1 MKKLLYL
8 ICLAFLVVS
17 CTNEKTQM
25 KSKETLEVKSLPS
38 KGEMTILA
46 WYSLPNEEMTPERFR
61 ELRDCGFNYSFSHH
75 YTDNDMMENALN
87 LAQEVGVKLII
98 RTPELSDKPEET
110 VKRFMNHPATGGYF
124 LMDEPH
130 ADQFDM
136 LAKWAR
142 RIESVDT
149 AHPCYLNLYPIYVD
163 PNALKV
169 GSYVEYVDRFDKEV
183 NLPILSFDNYP
194 VIFKDKEK
202 GTVMVRDNFHQNL
215 EVFLK
220 KSQEVNKPFWAFSLA
235 VAHWTYPIPV
245 MAHMRFQMY
254 SNLAY
259 GAQGLQYF
267 TYWTP
272 DAVSFDFHHAP
283 INIDGKRTEVYD
295 YVKTLNQEIQG
306 LSPVFLGAKVLSV
319 RHTGDVIP
327 SGTTKLETLP
337 SPVKSL
343 TSKGSEGTIVS
354 HLENGDRE
362 FLVVVNRDIHNKMM
376 LNIDLD
382 SKVERVMKDGTL
394 VPASAYSSTIGVDP
408 GDIIVY
414 SWMK

>member
-1 MKKLLYL
+1 MRKLLYL
-8 ICLAFLVVS
+8 ICLIVLITS
-17 CTNEKTQM
+17 CNREKPDV
-25 KSKETLEVKSLPS
+25 KEKKETEAKSLPS

-46 WYSLPNEEMTPERFR
+46 WYSLPNAEMTPQRFR
-61 ELRDCGFNYSFSHH
+61 ELRDCGFTHSFSHH
-75 YTDNDMMENALN
+75 YTDNDMMENALD
-87 LAQEVGVKLII
+87 LAEGVGVKLII
-98 RTPELSDKPEET
+98 RTPELSSEPEET

-124 LMDEPH
+124 LMDEPN
-130 ADQFDM
+130 ADQFEM

-142 RIESVDT
+142 RVESVDT
-149 AHPCYLNLYPIYVD
+149 THPCYLNLFPIYVD
-163 PNALKV
+163 PNAIKV
-169 GSYVEYVDRFDKEV
+169 GSYSEYVDRFDKEV

-194 VIFKDKEK
+194 IIYEDKEK
-202 GTVMVRDNFHQNL
+202 GTTMVRDNFHENL

-245 MAHMRFQMY
+245 LAHMRFQMY

-272 DAVSFDFHHAP
+272 ETDSFDFHHGP
-283 INIDGKRTEVYD
+283 ITRDGKRTEVYD
-295 YVKTLNQEIQG
+295 DVKTLNQEIQG

-319 RHTGDVIP
+319 KHTGEVIP
-327 SGTTKLETLP
+327 SGTTRLETLP
-337 SPVKSL
+337 SVVKSL
-343 TSKGSEGTIVS
+343 RSEGSEGAIVS

-362 FLVVVNRDIHNKMM
+362 FLVIVNRDIHNKMM
-376 LNIDLD
+376 LTIDLD
-382 SKVERVMKDGTL
+382 AKVERVMKDGSL
-394 VPASAYSSTIGVDP
+394 LPADTYSSTIGVDA